1 MSCSEWFPATNLQ
14 KILWGIEKELPRTHK
29 KNTFKRFFLQF
40 KPPNFCSQVLC
51 EMVFDEGFWFQQTAS
66 FVPPPVCK
74 DVIYESMNGDGPC
87 LAILR
92 NALENSKVANTDWWN
107 FGAPKLLWVMFRCGS
122 YSSHYLMTLLFFCTD
137 ATKAMKFRFI
147 QVVGGFAQI
156 WGRFCLQSS
165 IINLCQIGKKHPK
178 LCVLKIP
185 DDDPTNCHEVV
196 NQCA

>member
-122 YSSHYLMTLLFFCTD
+122 YSSHYLMTQLFFVQMQRKLWNSDLFKWLEGLHRSGADFVC
-137 ATKAMKFRFI
+137 K
-147 QVVGGFAQI
+147 V
-156 WGRFCLQSS
+156 LSS
-165 IINLCQIGKKHPK
+165 TCARLEKSTPS
-178 LCVLKIP
+178 CVF
-185 DDDPTNCHEVV
+185 
-196 NQCA
+196 

>member
-1 MSCSEWFPATNLQ
+1 MIPCHQSSEDSMGNW
-14 KILWGIEKELPRTHK
+14 ERTSK
-29 KNTFKRFFLQF
+29 DTQKNTFKRCFLQF

-51 EMVFDEGFWFQQTAS
+51 EMVFDDGFWFQQTAS

-107 FGAPKLLWVMFRCGS
+107 FGAPKLLYVEDVEVTAATNDPVFFLYRCNESYEIQS
-122 YSSHYLMTLLFFCTD
+122 YSSGGRVCTD
-137 ATKAMKFRFI
+137 L
-147 QVVGGFAQI
+147 GQI
-156 WGRFCLQSS
+156 FLNFFYHQLVPDW
-165 IINLCQIGKKHPK
+165 KEKHPK
-178 LCVLKIP
+178 LCVFLP